1 MAASIPYARAIAADG
16 GPSRVST
23 ALPFLRGVNFG
34 GLTHEAWSQAPAP
47 PAYDY
52 YLRQKKMNAVRLVLT
67 WEWIQPRMQA
77 ALDPERCRVIDEQ
90 IGRAASSGAYVILE
104 FHNFGRRTVDGVAH
118 IIGESA
124 ACSATDFADAWG
136 RMAQRWGR
144 NDRVILGLM
153 NEPHDQSTEVL
164 IAVSNAAIAAIRR
177 TGATGLVMVSGNDW
191 NSMAWSKGSDNQ
203 KWMLHI
209 KDEANNFCFDVHHYF
224 DDWSAGQTPNV
235 RQDSLA
241 SMLSFTAWAK
251 AHQMRAFCGEFGCG
265 VNKRGLDACRDL
277 LAHIEA
283 NKDVFIGWA
292 WWGAGGPWQPDYVF
306 LLDPYASVTSPT
318 NPDPV
323 GARTWAEPVDRPQM
337 KLLQEFLPK
346 DATPFNAWLIETHLA
361 SKIGALY
368 RKGDYREASKTCFVG
383 GSGCV
388 AEWLDSG
395 PRRISA
401 HANPTGAPTSQR
413 DGSVRFAA
421 RAQFLAMALQ
431 PADRIEAV
439 YATAKLAL
447 PGAATRRAL
456 VTGTPSGNQRA
467 DGLVIDSSASRS
479 AAGEG
484 VQIFQAARRPTA
496 ATATTPPKFDGAGS
510 NSIAS
515 LDWIEGRPRLGQTTI
530 GAADSRGTE
539 GLDGSVFDL
548 LLLRE
553 GVTEDEQARI
563 QGRLFWDLGVAH
575 TLPPTHPYRS
585 RAPSWSSQ

>member
-1 MAASIPYARAIAADG
+1 MAADG
-16 GPSRVST
+16 GPSRLST

-34 GLTHEAWSQAPAP
+34 GLTHETWSQAPAP
-47 PAYDY
+47 AAYDY
-52 YLRQKKMNAVRLVLT
+52 YLRQKKMNVVRLVFT

-77 ALDPERCRVIDEQ
+77 PLDPERCRVIDEQ
-90 IGRAASSGAYVILE
+90 IGRAATTGAYVILE
-104 FHNFGRRTVDGVAH
+104 FHNFGRRTVDGVEQ

-164 IAVSNAAIAAIRR
+164 LAVSNAAIAAIRR
-177 TGATGLVMVSGNDW
+177 AGATGLVMVSGNDW
-191 NSMAWSKGSDNQ
+191 NSMGWSKGSDNQ

-235 RQDSLA
+235 REDSLA

-251 AHQMRAFCGEFGCG
+251 AHRMRAFCGEFGCG

-318 NPDPV
+318 NPDPA
-323 GARTWAEPVDRPQM
+323 GALTWAEPVDRPQM
-337 KLLQEFLPK
+337 KLLQEFLPA
-346 DATPFNAWLIETHLA
+346 DATPFNAWLIEVQLA
-361 SKIGALY
+361 SKIGVLY
-368 RKGDYREASKTCFVG
+368 RKGDYRGASKTCLFG
-383 GSGCV
+383 GAGC
-388 AEWLDSG
+388 ASEWLDSG

-401 HANPTGAPTSQR
+401 RSKSSRAPASQR
-413 DGSVRFAA
+413 DGSVRFA
-421 RAQFLAMALQ
+421 RAQSLAMTL
-431 PADRIEAV
+431 PPTDRITDV
-439 YATAKLAL
+439 YATVKLAA
-447 PGAATRRAL
+447 PFAAARRHIVA
-456 VTGTPSGNQRA
+456 GMPSGSQRSE
-467 DGLVIDSSASRS
+467 GLAIESKALRPSVEENVRLL
-479 AAGEG
+479 
-484 VQIFQAARRPTA
+484 QAARRPPEINKPKSADAGTA
-496 ATATTPPKFDGAGS
+496 
-510 NSIAS
+510 SIAS
-515 LDWIEGRPRLGQTTI
+515 LTWIEGRLNAAQTTI
-530 GAADSRGTE
+530 GAADPHGTE
-539 GLDGSVFDL
+539 DLNGSVFDL
-548 LLLRE
+548 LMLRK
-553 GVTEDEQARI
+553 GVTPDEQARL
-563 QGRLFWDLGVAH
+563 QGRLFWDLGLAH

-585 RAPSWSSQ
+585 RAPSWPAQ